1 MTEAA
6 DGDRPRG
13 RWVLAIVAV
22 TLLVGGVAWL
32 AFEQGRRSAR
42 SGAPA
47 DARRGLVLEA
57 QLEQLQLENERLHSR
72 VAELDMA
79 RRLDRDAYGEIERT
93 LGDLQS
99 RLSRQGDDLTFYRSI
114 VSPADGI
121 QGLRIQRLDL
131 QPGTGPR
138 EVVLS
143 LTLVQAMRHESNVSG
158 LAQITIAGMQ
168 GETPAKYTVG
178 ELLGRPR
185 AQLPFSFRYFQ
196 RLEQSVTLPEGF
208 EPFEA
213 DVRLQSSKMRGPVQQ
228 SFPWKMT
235 ARAGQSSPDLRPE
248 STTPEI

>member
-6 DGDRPRG
+6 DGDRPR
-13 RWVLAIVAV
+13 RHWVIAILAV

-42 SGAPA
+42 DDAPG
-47 DARRGLVLEA
+47 DAQRRVVLGA

-131 QPGTGPR
+131 HPGTEPR
-138 EVVLS
+138 EVVLA

-158 LAQITIAGMQ
+158 LAQITIAGMR

-178 ELLGRPR
+178 ELLGRPQ

-196 RLEQSVTLPEGF
+196 RIEQSVILPEGF
-208 EPFEA
+208 EPYEA

-228 SFPWKMT
+228 SFPWKL
-235 ARAGQSSPDLRPE
+235 AAPAGQPSPDLRPD
-248 STTPEI
+248 SPFPGN